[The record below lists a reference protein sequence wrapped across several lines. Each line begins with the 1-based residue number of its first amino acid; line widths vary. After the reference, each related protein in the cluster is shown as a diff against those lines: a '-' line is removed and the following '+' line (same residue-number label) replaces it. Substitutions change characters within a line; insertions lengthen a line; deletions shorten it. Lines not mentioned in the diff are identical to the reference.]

1 MAGEAPGPALDAS
14 AEVSCGAT
22 DLLER
27 WLAQLSAVR
36 QRSPKTIEAYRRDVA
51 GYMGFI
57 ALHQGGPAGLRG
69 LGAVTLTELRAWM
82 AAERGRGISA
92 RSLARALSAV
102 RSFYNWLD
110 AAEGVD
116 CAAIHVLRSPKLP
129 ARLPRPVPE
138 AGARAIVSAIS
149 ADAEPWIAARDQA
162 ALTLIWGSGLRISE
176 ALGLRQGD
184 APLAEVIRVTGKG
197 AKQREVPVLPAARQA
212 VEHYRALCPYYAPG
226 RNDALFLGARGGPLN
241 PRQLQKAMAAA
252 RMALGLP
259 PSATPHALRH
269 SFATQLLAA
278 GGDLRAIQELLGHA
292 SLSST
297 QVYTGVDETRL
308 MEVYEKTHPRGRGG
322 AG

>member
-1 MAGEAPGPALDAS
+1 MAREAVGAS
-14 AEVSCGAT
+14 AGAT
-22 DLLER
+22 ALLER
-27 WLAQLSAVR
+27 WLSQLSAIR
-36 QRSPKTIEAYRRDVA
+36 QRSPKTIEAYQRDVA
-51 GYMGFI
+51 GYLGF
-57 ALHQGGPAGLRG
+57 LTGHRGGPMGLAA
-69 LGAVTLTELRAWM
+69 LGEVTLAELRAWM
-82 AAERGRGISA
+82 AAERGRGLSP

-102 RSFYNWLD
+102 RAFYKWLD

-116 CAAIHVLRSPKLP
+116 CAAIHVVRSPKLP

-138 AGARAIVSAIS
+138 AGARAIVGSVS

-184 APLAEVIRVTGKG
+184 APLAEMIRVTGKG
-197 AKQREVPVLPAARQA
+197 GKQREVPVLPAARQA
-212 VEHYRALCPYYAPG
+212 VEHYRGLCPYAPG
-226 RNDALFLGARGGPLN
+226 RGDALFLGARGGPLN
-241 PRQLQKAMAAA
+241 PRLLQKAMAAA

-297 QVYTGVDETRL
+297 QIYTGVDETRL
-308 MEVYEKTHPRGRGG
+308 MEVYDKAHPRGRGS
-322 AG
+322 

>member
-1 MAGEAPGPALDAS
+1 MTGVAPEAS
-14 AEVSCGAT
+14 AGAT

-36 QRSPKTIEAYRRDVA
+36 QRSPKTVEAYRRDVA
-51 GYMGFI
+51 GYLGFI
-57 ALHQGGPAGLRG
+57 ARHQGGPMGLHA
-69 LGAVTLTELRAWM
+69 LGAVTLAELRSWM
-82 AAERGRGISA
+82 AAERGRGLSA
-92 RSLARALSAV
+92 RSLARELSAV
-102 RSFYNWLD
+102 RSFYSWLD

-116 CAAIHVLRSPKLP
+116 CAAIHVVRSPKLP

-138 AGARAIVSAIS
+138 AGARDIVSTIS
-149 ADAEPWIAARDQA
+149 ADAEPWVAARDQA

-176 ALGLRQGD
+176 ALGLSQGD

-197 AKQREVPVLPAARQA
+197 GKQREVPVLPTARQA
-212 VEHYRALCPYYAPG
+212 VEHYRGLCPHAPG
-226 RNDALFLGARGGPLN
+226 RNEALFLGVRGGPLN
-241 PRQLQKAMAAA
+241 PRLLQKAMAEA

-259 PSATPHALRH
+259 RSATPHALRH

-297 QVYTGVDETRL
+297 QIYTGVDETRL
-308 MEVYEKTHPRGRGG
+308 MEVYEKTHPRGRGKMG
-322 AG
+322 

>member
-1 MAGEAPGPALDAS
+1 MAGPPAGRTPLPSAAAS
-14 AEVSCGAT
+14 
-22 DLLER
+22 DLLMR

-36 QRSPKTIEAYRRDVA
+36 QRSPKTVEAYRRDVA
-51 GYMGFI
+51 GYLGFL
-57 ALHQGGPAGLRG
+57 AGHQGGPMGRSA
-69 LGAVTLTELRAWM
+69 LGKVTLAELRSWM
-82 AAERGRGISA
+82 AAERGRGLSP
-92 RSLARALSAV
+92 RSLARELSAV
-102 RSFYNWLD
+102 RSFYNWLEV
-110 AAEGVD
+110 AEGID
-116 CAAIHVLRSPKLP
+116 CSAIHVVRSPKLP
-129 ARLPRPVPE
+129 RRLPRPVPV
-138 AGARAIVSAIS
+138 AGARAIVASVS
-149 ADAEPWIAARDQA
+149 EDAAPWIAARDQA

-197 AKQREVPVLPAARQA
+197 NKQREVPVLPAARQA
-212 VEHYRALCPYYAPG
+212 VERYRALCPFAPG
-226 RNDALFLGARGGPLN
+226 RNEALFLGARGGPLN
-241 PRQLQKAMAAA
+241 PRLLQKAMAAA

-308 MEVYEKTHPRGRGG
+308 MEIYEKAHPRGRGR